1 MKKIFL
7 FAFLLAF
14 STTGFSQTLIFK
26 EYFDN
31 GVMPLGWGNIDQDG
45 DGNKW
50 KAETWYN
57 YLAQKTES
65 YVWSES
71 WKETSPLTPENYL
84 ISPRIDLR
92 GLQGSVL
99 LRYTIQVG
107 DGTFPAEKYKVAV
120 SNTCNGVADF
130 TEIIKDETCTADD
143 YSDASLW
150 HERIIDLTQFIGKQI
165 YICWCHYQSPDG
177 YIFRLDSIQVS
188 YTTNVGLN
196 EPPEAKDVII
206 FPNPAK
212 DKLNVNGTLTKSK
225 IQLFTLEGLQIYNS
239 ELATGHNSIDV
250 SSFKN
255 GIYVLRIE
263 SSKGIITRK
272 INISH

>member
-1 MKKIFL
+1 MKKNLL
-7 FAFLLAF
+7 FAFLLAY
-14 STTGFSQTLIFK
+14 SLTGFSQTLIFK
-26 EYFDN
+26 EYFNN
-31 GVMPLGWGNIDQDG
+31 GEIPIGWGNIDQDG

-50 KAETWYN
+50 KAETYTN
-57 YLAQKTES
+57 FLSGKVEN

-71 WKETSPLTPENYL
+71 WKDESTLTPENYL
-84 ISPRIDLR
+84 ISPPIDLSK
-92 GLQGSVL
+92 LQGSVS

-107 DGTFPAEKYKVAV
+107 DGTFPGEKYKVAV
-120 SNTCNGVADF
+120 SNTGNGVPDF
-130 TEIIKDETCTADD
+130 TETVKDETCTADD

-177 YIFRLDSIQVS
+177 YIFRLDSIHVS

-196 EPPEAKDVII
+196 KPPEAKDVIL

-225 IQLFTLEGLQIYNS
+225 IQLFTLEGLQIFNS

-250 SSFKN
+250 TSFKN
-255 GIYVLRIE
+255 GLYVLRIE
-263 SSKGIITRK
+263 SAEGIIIRK
-272 INISH
+272 INIYH